1 MMTLDHDTL
10 SFAFPEIR
18 EQLRLL
24 VDRHVQDV
32 LTSYVLPADRD
43 ELVDELGSM
52 RPFWNLGGTAQR
64 NLLTKARFVTGAE
77 IEALLRKAA
86 SVAAG
91 LNNDSPPQ
99 LTIKFE
105 HPPRPP
111 DDVKFYVFSAGLEE
125 LPLRPATDFPGT
137 LPDSWLKETDFLM
150 PMNASDPFLIRF
162 TANYPFA
169 LKFTVGNLDAV
180 TGEQPLLVLQK
191 EPRNYL
197 VVSGELTA
205 SGVKEPPSSCQW
217 TRVAP

>member
-1 MMTLDHDTL
+1 MITLKHDTL

-43 ELVDELGSM
+43 ELVDELGSK
-52 RPFWNLGGTAQR
+52 RPFWNLGGTAQG
-64 NLLTKARFVTGAE
+64 NLLAKARFVTGAE

-91 LNNDSPPQ
+91 LNKALPPR
-99 LTIKFE
+99 LTVKFQ

-111 DDVKFYVFSAGLEE
+111 DNAKFYVFSAGLEE

-137 LPDSWLKETDFLM
+137 LPASWLKETDFLL

-169 LKFTVGNLDAV
+169 LKLTVGNFDAV
-180 TGEQPLLVLQK
+180 TGEPK
-191 EPRNYL
+191 C
-197 VVSGELTA
+197 S
-205 SGVKEPPSSCQW
+205 
-217 TRVAP
+217 TRV